1 MKKLFVIILSVFL
14 CGTLFT
20 SFSPSLDGRAVVA
33 EEGSMPKGVF
43 AKTVGYLPGDSIS
56 VTSLATKKTVD
67 ILVIGSIDSSEGVAI
82 LLSPEAAELLGLSKD
97 LNNVVKITKRSGQLD
112 EAVAGTAVIGGVV
125 ETPATEYDEN
135 STIEIEPEQTES
147 EMSEENEPK
156 SYVEEIS
163 EPESEETEET
173 AETEESAVE
182 EIAEPE
188 PESEQEVEPEVIE
201 TPEEESEYEQVE
213 ETSVEPEAVE
223 EIAEPELESEQEV
236 EAEVI
241 ETPEEEP
248 VYEKTEEGEI
258 EPETVEEIAEDPAQ
272 ESVEEENLEEI
283 AAAEIPEEKPEV
295 QIIQDEITELEED
308 VPVES
313 ETVSENIPEEPEVI
327 EAAENT
333 EEAELVELEQLA
345 ENDELTGERIEE
357 DNLDSLPAEKSV
369 AVLPEEEIAEEPESE
384 TPEEENLESG
394 EEESVSE
401 VPFNE
406 EAVAL
411 DELDELPSNSEKI
424 EILAEPAVEKEAEL
438 SKTEED
444 ESFEPIVLV
453 PTDSN
458 PPEQVESDSS
468 VNKTELLVES
478 ETKTV
483 ESRTSEATSVVSEKN
498 KTERSSAKTSLK
510 KYTVNSLKELERG
523 TYYVQIAVLADEKNI
538 EDIVAKYKDQYPVT
552 LVPLASGKATQV
564 MIGPLNMDE
573 YGTVLNR
580 FKKSGYKDAFLRKIR

>member
-135 STIEIEPEQTES
+135 STIEVEPEQTES
-147 EMSEENEPK
+147 EISEENEPK

-163 EPESEETEET
+163 EPESESSEESEETET
-173 AETEESAVE
+173 AETEESFVEEIAEPEPETEKEVEPEVIETPEEETECDQDEETSVEPESVE

-188 PESEQEVEPEVIE
+188 PESEQEIEP
-201 TPEEESEYEQVE
+201 
-213 ETSVEPEAVE
+213 
-223 EIAEPELESEQEV
+223 
-236 EAEVI
+236 EVI

-258 EPETVEEIAEDPAQ
+258 EPENVEEIEEDPAQ
-272 ESVEEENLEEI
+272 EVVKEENLEEI
-283 AAAEIPEEKPEV
+283 AASEISEEKPEEHIV
-295 QIIQDEITELEED
+295 QDEITELEED
-308 VPVES
+308 VPEES

-333 EEAELVELEQLA
+333 EETELVEPEQLA
-345 ENDELTGERIEE
+345 ENDELTGERIED

-369 AVLPEEEIAEEPESE
+369 VALPSEEIAEDPEPE
-384 TPEEENLESG
+384 TPAEENLESG
-394 EEESVSE
+394 K
-401 VPFNE
+401 E

-411 DELDELPSNSEKI
+411 DELDELPSKSEKI
-424 EILAEPAVEKEAEL
+424 EIPAEPAVENEPEL
-438 SKTEED
+438 SKNEED

-453 PTDSN
+453 PTGSN
-458 PPEQVESDSS
+458 PPEQTEIDS
-468 VNKTELLVES
+468 S
-478 ETKTV
+478 ETKNI
-483 ESRTSEATSVVSEKN
+483 ESRTSAPTAAVSEKN
-498 KTERSSAKTSLK
+498 RTEISSAKTSLE

-523 TYYVQIAVLADEKNI
+523 SYYVQIAVLADEKNI
-538 EDIVAKYKDQYPVT
+538 EDVVAKYKDQYPVT
-552 LVPLASGKATQV
+552 LVPLASGNATQV